1 MLSFAEL
8 LALLVVLGGIVTV
21 WVQSK
26 TDLAKLQAR
35 VVDMYERLLHME
47 RLIGLKADRSEI
59 EHLFSD
65 LTEMKQDIKTVL
77 QRTAKLK
84 CEDE

>member
-1 MLSFAEL
+1 
-8 LALLVVLGGIVTV
+8 
-21 WVQSK
+21 
-26 TDLAKLQAR
+26 
-35 VVDMYERLLHME
+35 MYERSLNME
-47 RLIGLKADRSEI
+47 RLIGLKADRNEI

-65 LTEMKQDIKTVL
+65 LSEMKQDIKVVL